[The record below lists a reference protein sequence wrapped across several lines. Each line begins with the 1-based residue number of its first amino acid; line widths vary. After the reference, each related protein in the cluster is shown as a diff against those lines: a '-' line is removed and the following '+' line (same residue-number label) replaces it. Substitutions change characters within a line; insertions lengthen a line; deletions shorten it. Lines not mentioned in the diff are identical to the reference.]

1 MRTETPR
8 PADPGKTFDELLLAY
23 LEEVTTTKRAPDRDK
38 WSAKALQPHFTG
50 RALSDI
56 GAAEVRRYIATRKA
70 AGAAPG
76 TVNKE
81 IGLMS
86 AALNW
91 ARRELEWD
99 VANPWESR
107 RLREPA
113 GRNRWLTQEEA
124 EGLIAAAET
133 KIARSPWLADFIRLC
148 LYSGLRP
155 GEALALE
162 WSRVDLWRRRITFK
176 EGLDQKNGKAG
187 VIPLNRQAT
196 RALVSRARF
205 RARYCPASPWV
216 FCRRNGT
223 RIVSIKT
230 GFAACAAGAG
240 VSNCHPHDLRRTFGS
255 WLVQRGV
262 GIERV
267 SELLRHGD
275 VAITAKVYAHL
286 RPTDLA
292 AAAAVLDV
300 PKKGAVSRSGFTF
313 DQTDTKRKQKI
324 TVTT

>member
-133 KIARSPWLADFIRLC
+133 KEEVLELIQEAIEFHLEGIKQDGAPVPQPHS
-148 LYSGLRP
+148 YS
-155 GEALALE
+155 EFVEVHA
-162 WSRVDLWRRRITFK
+162 
-176 EGLDQKNGKAG
+176 
-187 VIPLNRQAT
+187 
-196 RALVSRARF
+196 
-205 RARYCPASPWV
+205 
-216 FCRRNGT
+216 
-223 RIVSIKT
+223 
-230 GFAACAAGAG
+230 
-240 VSNCHPHDLRRTFGS
+240 
-255 WLVQRGV
+255 
-262 GIERV
+262 
-267 SELLRHGD
+267 
-275 VAITAKVYAHL
+275 
-286 RPTDLA
+286 
-292 AAAAVLDV
+292 
-300 PKKGAVSRSGFTF
+300 
-313 DQTDTKRKQKI
+313 
-324 TVTT
+324 